1 MSVIIYDY
9 GEYVGAWRI
18 RRHTESGNL
27 EAIVE
32 TKDIM
37 LAKAK
42 FKDWE
47 SIYHNVWS
55 RPETARYMQWQITES
70 EEAAQERMQKTIA
83 YQKIHDTYL
92 VYEKKSG
99 EAIGFAGVEEIAPH
113 IFQDASIALGPM
125 YVGKGY
131 GKQILQLLLEYCVSL
146 GGKEF
151 FYSTQAANVASKA
164 LAISCGFSYRYSRQK
179 TDLRTGKPYELEV
192 YSRKL

>member
-1 MSVIIYDY
+1 M
-9 GEYVGAWRI
+9 
-18 RRHTESGNL
+18 
-27 EAIVE
+27 E

-47 SIYHNVWS
+47 SIYHNVWL

-70 EEAAQERMQKTIA
+70 EEAAKERMQKTIA

-113 IFQDASIALGPM
+113 IFKMRALHLALCTLEKVMENKFCNCYLNIAFLWEGRNPFIQHRQRM
-125 YVGKGY
+125 WPQKPWLYLAVSLTVTQGR
-131 GKQILQLLLEYCVSL
+131 KQICEL
-146 GGKEF
+146 
-151 FYSTQAANVASKA
+151 ANLMS
-164 LAISCGFSYRYSRQK
+164 
-179 TDLRTGKPYELEV
+179 
-192 YSRKL
+192 

>member
-1 MSVIIYDY
+1 
-9 GEYVGAWRI
+9 
-18 RRHTESGNL
+18 
-27 EAIVE
+27 VE

-131 GKQILQLLLEYCVSL
+131 GEQILQLLLEYCVSL

-179 TDLRTGKPYELEV
+179 TDLRTGKSYELEV